1 MARTARIKSRG
12 EGTAYYH
19 LMSRAS
25 NRQHLFRKAA
35 AKDRLMD
42 LARRAAE
49 FSGIGLVAF
58 AMMDNHYHILCRV
71 KRGEEPVSREEI
83 VRRVGVLKGAAAAGD
98 LAKRWGNLSAGGFT
112 ATLEEEADRYRAR
125 MNDISEFMKT
135 MKELYAIWYNR
146 EYGYIGSVWSG
157 VFKSTMVEGGRYLEY
172 CRRYVMMNPVRAGIA
187 RRICDYRWVWGE
199 GESGNEVSQGCLPGV
214 GAGSF
219 PGSLPKGTAKGT
231 GNGVGRIPMGTGCL
245 PDGAWHRRDVCARV
259 AQIGSGKLFGS
270 EGFVRRWISELAEG
284 FHARRVDAHRAADA
298 GFSSHGWRLAKRLAE
313 EPCRAAAC

>member
-1 MARTARIKSRG
+1 MARTARIKSRD

-71 KRGEEPVSREEI
+71 RRGGEAVSCEEI
-83 VRRVGVLKGAAAAGD
+83 IRRVGVLKGTVAADD

-112 ATLEEEADRYRAR
+112 ATLEEEAERYRAR

-146 EYGYIGSVWSG
+146 EYDYSGSIWSG
-157 VFKSTMVEGGRYLEY
+157 VFKSTMVEDGRYLEY
-172 CRRYVMMNPVRAGIA
+172 CRRYVMMNPVRAGIVS
-187 RRICDYRWVWGE
+187 RICDYRWVWGE
-199 GESGNEVSQGCLPGV
+199 GGTENEVFLGCH
-214 GAGSF
+214 
-219 PGSLPKGTAKGT
+219 PKGTMCRPD
-231 GNGVGRIPMGTGCL
+231 VG
-245 PDGAWHRRDVCARV
+245 ARV
-259 AQIGSGKLFGS
+259 AQLGSGKLFGS
-270 EGFVRRWISELAEG
+270 EVFVRRWISEFAEG
-284 FHARRVDAHRAADA
+284 FHARRVEAHRAADA
-298 GFSSHGWRLAKRLAE
+298 GFSSHGWRLAKKAYRE
-313 EPCRAAAC
+313 EAC